1 MPRILLGVSGGIAAY
16 KALEAARLAV
26 KAGHAVRVI
35 QTEASNRFVGP
46 ASFEAI
52 TGAPV
57 LISEFQPDP
66 ARGAYPGEPLP
77 ERVPISHLALVERA
91 EVYLIAPASANTL
104 AKLAHGHADN
114 LLTAAAL
121 AAACPVAVAPAMNNR
136 MYLHPATRANVA
148 QLQAR
153 GITVVPPGE
162 GELGSYGEYGVG
174 RLAEPPELLS
184 VCESLLGPRTLAGLR
199 VLVTAGGTRE
209 PIDSVRFIGN
219 HSSGRMGLALAA
231 EAQRRGADVTLI
243 AANVALPPPPST
255 TVIEVRSA
263 AELARTAA
271 AQFESSDVLLMA
283 AAVADFR
290 PAQPAA
296 EKLKKDQGPP
306 PPLELE
312 PTEDILRSQI
322 ESSDVLLMAAAVADF
337 RPAQPAAE
345 KLKKDQGPPPPLEL
359 EPTEDILKSLAEHR
373 REGQTVVGFAAEH
386 GANALAYG
394 RDKLARKHL
403 DAIVV
408 NDISAPGVGFDAAEN
423 EVTIVAADGR
433 QRHIER
439 TSKKQVAQAVLDEVE
454 RIRSQISGAIGA
466 DTPSAAGV

>member
-35 QTEASNRFVGP
+35 QTEASTRFVGP

-312 PTEDILRSQI
+312 PTEDIL
-322 ESSDVLLMAAAVADF
+322 
-337 RPAQPAAE
+337 
-345 KLKKDQGPPPPLEL
+345 
-359 EPTEDILKSLAEHR
+359 KSLAEHR

>member
-162 GELGSYGEYGVG
+162 GELGSHGEYGVG

-184 VCESLLGPRTLAGLR
+184 VCESLLGPRTLAGVR

-271 AQFESSDVLLMA
+271 AQF
-283 AAVADFR
+283 
-290 PAQPAA
+290 
-296 EKLKKDQGPP
+296 
-306 PPLELE
+306 
-312 PTEDILRSQI
+312 